1 MNSMIKQPY
10 DEFNV
15 FYNGDDKAPFE
26 RFINVFYKGDDKA
39 PFERFI
45 NVFYKGDDKA
55 PFERF
60 IRRIK
65 IKTLQK

>member
-1 MNSMIKQPY
+1 MRCLWNNKKIQLYQMRKYNMNSMIKQPY
-10 DEFNV
+10 DEF
-15 FYNGDDKAPFE
+15 
-26 RFINVFYKGDDKA
+26 
-39 PFERFI
+39 

>member
-1 MNSMIKQPY
+1 MHKYNMNSMIKQPY
-10 DEFNV
+10 DEF
-15 FYNGDDKAPFE
+15 
-26 RFINVFYKGDDKA
+26 
-39 PFERFI
+39 

>member
-1 MNSMIKQPY
+1 MQCLWNNKKIQLYQMRKYNMNSMIKQPY
-10 DEFNV
+10 DEF
-15 FYNGDDKAPFE
+15 
-26 RFINVFYKGDDKA
+26 
-39 PFERFI
+39 

-60 IRRIK
+60 IRIIK